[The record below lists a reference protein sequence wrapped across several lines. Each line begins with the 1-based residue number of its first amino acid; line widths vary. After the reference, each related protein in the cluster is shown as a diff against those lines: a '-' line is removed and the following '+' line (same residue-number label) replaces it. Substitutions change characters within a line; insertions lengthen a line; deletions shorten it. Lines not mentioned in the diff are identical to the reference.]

1 MTSNRSTYNYD
12 VCTVDM
18 KSNKHPT
25 EILKQI
31 AIFTYFLLQIKE
43 RVYYAIKLASI
54 NMGGVREWRQTG
66 IYAHQREHVVTING
80 L

>member
-1 MTSNRSTYNYD
+1 
-12 VCTVDM
+12 M

-31 AIFTYFLLQIKE
+31 AIFTLFIANKKAY
-43 RVYYAIKLASI
+43 VYYAINLASI
-54 NMGGVREWRQTG
+54 NIGGVWELKQTG
-66 IYAHQREHVVTING
+66 ICTHQLVTHRETDRHLLMIDG